1 MCFHGVFDA
10 ALPKQGDFEGNSV
23 TEILSNVEDCV
34 DRIVAAVG
42 PDIRVGAPL
51 GLGKPVQLINALYHR
66 VAADQSLSLHIF
78 TALCLEVPK
87 PGSHIEAGLAGP
99 IMQRMFGDYEE
110 LAFLDP
116 FKTNE
121 MPANVQLSE
130 LYFKAGSMKKH
141 ATAQQNYISSNYTH
155 IARDMLGAGV
165 NVMLQM
171 VAARGEGDSL
181 RISFSCNPDVSPE
194 VIDLAAD
201 LDRRVFFAAQIHDD
215 LPFMEHDAEVAPQVF
230 DWVVRNPAY
239 SKNLFA
245 VPNAAVPLRDYA
257 TALHAS
263 TLIEDG
269 GTLQIGIGSLGDAV
283 AQACIVR
290 HRSNDTYRRMV
301 SDISSGDTSPDM
313 DLGEFD
319 QGLYVSTEMFVNG
332 MMHLIE
338 QGVVKRKVYD
348 NLALQQGLN
357 AGRISECVD
366 STMWAFGRENGLIPR
381 VLNETSLSELAYWG
395 ILPGNLSLSSG
406 DLSLGADTLAN
417 DLDDA
422 ATQNA
427 LLDAVKGQSLRHG
440 RYLHGG
446 FFLGPRD
453 FYQKLRDLD
462 AEGHENICM
471 TGVRRTNQLLL
482 DYPLYSAQRS
492 KARFINTGMIAS
504 LNGAVASD
512 ALEDGTVISGVGGQ
526 YNFVAMAHDL
536 PGARSVLCIRA
547 TRGEGKQLQ
556 SNIVPFYGYTTI
568 PKHLRDVI
576 VTEYGVADIR
586 GQSDAEVI
594 KRMINIA
601 DSRFQGQLLEYAKSH
616 GKLPRDYAVPFSARN
631 NTPEKLQAVIKPQMM
646 AGVLPDYPFGTELT
660 DDELALAAS
669 LRRVKALSEDPAQ
682 FISSTFKALL
692 HHGDE
697 DAAKPF
703 LERLHLD
710 HPETTKDFLIKQLL
724 MLELEDRGLL
734 KVS

>member
-1 MCFHGVFDA
+1 M
-10 ALPKQGDFEGNSV
+10 KK
-23 TEILSNVEDCV
+23 ILSSVEECV
-34 DRIVAAVG
+34 DRIVEAAG

-66 VAADQSLSLHIF
+66 VAADPTLSLHIF

-99 IMQRMFGDYEE
+99 IMERMFGDYEE
-110 LAFLDP
+110 LAFLAP
-116 FKTNE
+116 FKRGD
-121 MPANVQLSE
+121 MPKNVQLSE
-130 LYFKAGSMKKH
+130 LYFKAGSMKNN

-155 IARDMLGAGV
+155 IARDMLAAGV

-171 VAARGEGDSL
+171 VAAKGEGDDL
-181 RISFSCNPDVSPE
+181 RLSFSCNPDVSPE
-194 VIDLAAD
+194 VGQLTAD
-201 LDRRVFFAAQIHDD
+201 LEHRVYFAAQVHGD
-215 LPFMEHDAEVAPQVF
+215 LPFMEHDAEVAPDAF
-230 DWVVRNPAY
+230 DWIVSNPEY
-239 SKNLFA
+239 NKTLFA

-283 AQACIVR
+283 AHACIVR
-290 HRSNDTYRRMV
+290 QQDNDTYRKLV
-301 SDISSGDTSPDM
+301 ADISNDSISPEL
-313 DLGEFD
+313 DLGTFD
-319 QGLYVSTEMFVNG
+319 EGMYVSTEMFVNG

-338 QGVVKRKVYD
+338 QGVVKRKVFD
-348 NLALQQGLN
+348 DLRLQQGLN
-357 AGRISECVD
+357 SGRISQTVD
-366 STMWAFGRENGLIPR
+366 AKLWRYGRQSRLIPQ
-381 VLNETSLSELAYWG
+381 VLTEHSLAELVNWG
-395 ILPGNLSLSSG
+395 ILPQGLQLTTQG
-406 DLSLGADTLAN
+406 LVLDDVVLTN
-417 DLDDA
+417 DLDDP
-422 ATQNA
+422 ATEQA
-427 LLDAVKGQSLRHG
+427 LLQATAGTSLRQG
-440 RYLHGG
+440 RILHGG

-453 FYQKLRDLD
+453 FYQKLCELD
-462 AEGHENICM
+462 AAGHEEICM
-471 TGVRRTNQLLL
+471 TGVQRTNQLLL
-482 DYPLYSAQRS
+482 DYPLYCEQRL

-576 VTEYGVADIR
+576 VTEYGVADLR

-601 DSRFQGQLLEYAKSH
+601 DSRFQGQLLEYAKNH
-616 GKLPRDYAVPFSARN
+616 GKLPRDYSVPFSARN
-631 NTPEKLQAVIKPQMM
+631 NTPEKLLAVIKPKMLD
-646 AGVLPDYPFGTELT
+646 GVLPDYPFGTELT
-660 DDELALAAS
+660 SDELALAAS
-669 LRRVKALSEDPAQ
+669 LRRIKALSDEPTQ

-692 HHGDE
+692 HQSNE
-697 DAAKPF
+697 DAARPF

-724 MLELEDRGLL
+724 LLELEERGML